1 MGCGSSNEVEELD
14 VNEDDKVIYFTNHSI
29 KCLNGLKWMILST
42 LIESRP
48 TSLWSKQEIRIKVN
62 NQVGFQA
69 SISM

>member
-48 TSLWSKQEIRIKVN
+48 TSLWSKQKIRIKVN

-69 SISM
+69 WM